1 VVSNVTTSGF
11 QLNWVASVSSEG
23 SAVSNY
29 TVEVSRTNGVSWVS
43 VRSGVSTL
51 TRVTVSGAAPGTTY
65 LIRIAAINT
74 SGASSYLTGSVTTVP
89 MLATAPKS
97 LVTSNLTETTVSLA
111 WSLPDS
117 NGGAGITDY
126 QIEVTSNSVNGWTVI
141 PHAAFNTRGFNV
153 SGLLPGRTYQFRVS
167 AVNSVGVGAAS
178 NVVMVTTFG
187 GAKPLAPAAIN
198 VSNVGVNT
206 VSLVWPKV
214 ISTQK
219 VSNYVLDVSLDGNT
233 WISVGKKVSPSS
245 SIALA
250 GLRPGRT
257 YQVRVAAVNTSGQGT
272 YRLGSFTTLPALST
286 SPRTLTF
293 TAVAADSFTVNWVAP
308 VSDGGAVISDYLV
321 EVKGG
326 GSDWIQVPRVASN
339 LTSATVSGLK
349 PAVRYAVRVKAV
361 NQVGVSASSSAFNVV
376 TAALAPSAPVV
387 AVKSMVGNALALSWQ
402 VSNDGGARV
411 SDYLV
416 EYSLDN
422 GQTWLKVIKPV
433 STSKTL
439 VLRGVKAQTKYLFK
453 VTAINR
459 AGLSPASQVLEVTTP

>member
-1 VVSNVTTSGF
+1 
-11 QLNWVASVSSEG
+11 
-23 SAVSNY
+23 
-29 TVEVSRTNGVSWVS
+29 
-43 VRSGVSTL
+43 
-51 TRVTVSGAAPGTTY
+51 
-65 LIRIAAINT
+65 
-74 SGASSYLTGSVTTVP
+74 
-89 MLATAPKS
+89 
-97 LVTSNLTETTVSLA
+97 
-111 WSLPDS
+111 
-117 NGGAGITDY
+117 
-126 QIEVTSNSVNGWTVI
+126 
-141 PHAAFNTRGFNV
+141 
-153 SGLLPGRTYQFRVS
+153 
-167 AVNSVGVGAAS
+167 
-178 NVVMVTTFG
+178 
-187 GAKPLAPAAIN
+187 

-214 ISTQK
+214 VSTQR

-233 WISVGKKVSPSS
+233 WISVGKKVSSSS

-286 SPRTLTF
+286 APRTLTF
-293 TAVAADSFTVNWVAP
+293 SSVTASGFTVNWVAP
-308 VSDGGAVISDYLV
+308 ASDGGAVISDYVV

-326 GSDWIQVPRVASN
+326 GSDWVQVAKPASN

-411 SDYLV
+411 NDYLV

-459 AGLSPASQVLEVTTP
+459 AGLSPESQVLEVTLP